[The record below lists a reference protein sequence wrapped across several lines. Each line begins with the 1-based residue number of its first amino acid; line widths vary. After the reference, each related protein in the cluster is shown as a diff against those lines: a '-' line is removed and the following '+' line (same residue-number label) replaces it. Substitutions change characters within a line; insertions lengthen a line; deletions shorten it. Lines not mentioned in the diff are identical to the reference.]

1 MRRFIINSLLVVALL
16 SATSLEV
23 LAQHNTSPSLRTLK
37 VPAAQARGIATTL
50 SLQYRDVPGV
60 QIAPDVPNE
69 QLVVMAPQATQ
80 AAIATQ
86 VQNLLTSQIRMAS
99 AKSTGPMRVALS
111 NITWREFEDS
121 LQAIAGD
128 STPVTTTHNGE
139 RAAFQL
145 TAAPLQGTTV
155 EVDRR
160 SNSVTVVAP
169 EPTIPGWQQMISSL
183 DRKART
189 QGEVMEV
196 LRVEN
201 AEPEPIQRALNL
213 LRRLEGGEKEFNG
226 VQQLPANSPFR
237 NAVFQQDAAGQ
248 APQPAAPQPAA
259 PQQGDNVGED
269 GGAGVIGDTQ
279 IQFVPEL
286 GTIIIR
292 GAKRDVERV
301 MDVIKQIEEQS
312 KVTKPDIDVVDL
324 KHADANAVAEL
335 LQQLYED
342 VLSARQGEVSITSL
356 DSPNALLLIGRT
368 EAINGLK
375 ELIDKIDQPV
385 AASSRLRVFRLQ
397 NASAV
402 DAETTIRD
410 FFTDRPGSGDDLRPA
425 IGTRVRVLADY
436 RTNSLIISAS
446 PRDMTEVTRLIN
458 DLDAEQITAQS
469 QIKIFPLSNAVA
481 EDLAPVLQEAINGE
495 GEGGNDNITPPST
508 ALSIV
513 AIDADK
519 KEVIDSG
526 ILAGAVVTADT
537 NSNSVVVRAPASS
550 MALIAELVRQ
560 LDKAPGI
567 DSLVKV
573 FTIQNGDAAQLV
585 TELQNLFG
593 DDAGTNGTSIGAGN
607 LPASTAGESSLVPL
621 RFSADLRTNSIIAS
635 GGAEDLDVV
644 ESILLR
650 LDSEGFAE
658 RITEV
663 IWLRHQAAVDVATAI
678 QSYVQ
683 QRTQGVN
690 SIQQFQQGLG
700 PFDLP
705 DRDLIVVAEPVSNS
719 VLLSVSPRLYPDV
732 RRMIDKLDRRPPMVL
747 IKVMLAEVK
756 LGDAFEIGGEVGLQ
770 DSLLFDRGIA
780 ADPLD
785 NSVPG
790 FDFNN
795 AGLPNNNLTSPG
807 ALAAQGITSFGVG
820 SSSSTLGYGGF
831 VLSAASDSISLLLRT
846 LQDAE
851 RLQILS
857 RPMIMTMD
865 NTEGIVEVGETVAR
879 VTGLVF
885 NQTGSQTE
893 TQDVDVGLIMR
904 VRPRVGSDGLI
915 VMDIDATRS
924 KVDTNSAGTP
934 IGTDQNGDPIEVQNI
949 LKTTAQ
955 SVVAA
960 YSGQTVIFGGLIQKS
975 RQQRSKRVPFLADI
989 PLLGHFFKYDLE
1001 VEERSELLV
1010 IITPMLVT
1018 GEEDL
1023 DYVKATESGRMSW
1036 CLADVVEAHGDVGL
1050 SGGYGLWGPAV
1061 GQTIYPDL
1069 QPTVEGPM
1077 PIAPIL
1083 ERSSLPEELPAQI
1096 PQASNPGMI
1105 DGSYFAPSVATPP
1118 NRTLPAGTR
1127 ANGSGPVMQS
1137 PTGQIN
1143 LSQRGGSAPLASVQP
1158 AAARAQQGSYLPRAR
1173 VANYPQRGISSLQN
1187 SRINTIPGYNTV
1199 SEQRATTAY
1208 GNRAGHSSVDG
1219 TTNLDES
1226 AKCFVVGCTG
1236 SGSTKN
1242 FAWSS
1247 ESGCS
1252 TNWLRYPTGFPSHL
1266 GGSGNRWITC
1276 TTDRLHTRCDTI
1288 NGAANTPWAIASSL
1302 SIAKGCDFGSS
1313 EQSRARV
1320 RIAKQHRM
1328 SVPST
1333 ACDLQ
1338 NHLPAQFSFW
1348 IDQDMRVSRRL
1359 FTAVTASV
1367 IASAGVGCV
1376 SGPSNNLFS
1385 KKPTTG
1391 ESSFLDSIP
1400 FVGKKDKMPEPYPNP
1415 VKLAVHMDTRHDHSN
1430 GPNTDTRLW
1439 RPSIFLR

>member
-1 MRRFIINSLLVVALL
+1 MRHLIVNSLLVAAFVCATPIDA
-16 SATSLEV
+16 SAQDSIT
-23 LAQHNTSPSLRTLK
+23 PSLQTLK

-80 AAIATQ
+80 AAIATS
-86 VQNLLTSQIRMAS
+86 VKNLLTSQIRMAS
-99 AKSTGPMRVALS
+99 AKTTGPVRVALS

-121 LQAIAGD
+121 LQAMTGG
-128 STPVTTTHNGE
+128 STPVTTTRNGE

-145 TAAPLQGTTV
+145 TATPLQGTTV

-169 EPTIPGWQQMISSL
+169 EPSIAGWQQMISSL
-183 DRKART
+183 DRKARS
-189 QGEVMEV
+189 QGEVMEL
-196 LRVEN
+196 LRIEN
-201 AEPEPIQRALNL
+201 AEPEPIQRALRL
-213 LRRLEGGEKEFNG
+213 LRRLEGGEKGFNG
-226 VQQLPANSPFR
+226 VQNLPADSPFR

-248 APQPAAPQPAA
+248 AAQPAA
-259 PQQGDNVGED
+259 PQQGDAPDED

-385 AASSRLRVFRLQ
+385 AETSRLRVFRLQ

-425 IGTRVRVLADY
+425 IGPRVRVLADY

-446 PRDMTEVTRLIN
+446 PRDMVEVTRLIN

-469 QIKIFPLSNAVA
+469 QIKIFPLNNAVA

-519 KEVIDSG
+519 KEIIDSG

-537 NSNSVVVRAPASS
+537 NSNSVVVRAPAAS

-567 DSLVKV
+567 ASLVKV

-621 RFSADLRTNSIIAS
+621 RFSADLRTNSIVAS

-663 IWLRHQAAVDVATAI
+663 IWLRHQLAQQVADAI
-678 QSYVQ
+678 QNFVQ

-705 DRDLIVVAEPVSNS
+705 DRDLIVVPEVDSNS
-719 VLLSVSPRLYPDV
+719 LLLSVSPRLYPDI
-732 RRMIDKLDRRPPMVL
+732 RRIIDKLDRRRPMIL

-756 LGDAFEIGGEVGLQ
+756 LGDAFEVGGEVGLQ
-770 DSLLFDRGIA
+770 DSLLFDRGVA
-780 ADPLD
+780 ATPLN
-785 NSVPG
+785 NSNPG
-790 FDFNN
+790 FNFNN
-795 AGLPNNNLTSPG
+795 AGLPNNNLNSAG

-820 SSSSTLGYGGF
+820 SSSSSLGYGGF
-831 VLSAASDSISLLLRT
+831 VLSAASDSISILLRT

-857 RPMIMTMD
+857 RPQIMTMD
-865 NTEGIVEVGETVAR
+865 NTEGRVEVGELVAR

-885 NQTGSQTE
+885 NQNTSQTE
-893 TQDVDVGLIMR
+893 TEDVNVGLIMR
-904 VRPRVGSDGLI
+904 VVPRIGSDGLI
-915 VMDIDATRS
+915 TMTIDATRS
-924 KVDTNSAGTP
+924 KVDENSPGTP
-934 IGTDQNGDPIEVQNI
+934 IGTDDNDNVISVQNI
-949 LKTTAQ
+949 LTTTAQ
-955 SVVAA
+955 STVAA
-960 YSGQTVIFGGLIQKS
+960 YSGQTVIFGGLIQKI
-975 RQQRSKRVPFLADI
+975 RQQRSKRVPFIADI
-989 PLLGHFFKYDLE
+989 PLIGNFFKYDAE

-1010 IITPMLVT
+1010 IMTPMLVT

-1023 DYVKATESGRMSW
+1023 DYVKATESSRMSW

-1083 ERSSLPEELPAQI
+1083 ERASATEELPAQN
-1096 PQASNPGMI
+1096 PQAVNPEMI
-1105 DGSYFAPSVATPP
+1105 DGTHLAPSVVIPP
-1118 NRTLPAGTR
+1118 NGMIP
-1127 ANGSGPVMQS
+1127 SGKRVNRNAPVMQS
-1137 PTGQIN
+1137 PTDDIN
-1143 LSQRGGSAPLASVQP
+1143 FSQRNGFAPAASFQH
-1158 AAARAQQGSYLPRAR
+1158 AAARSQQGSFLPQSR
-1173 VANYPQRGISSLQN
+1173 VANYPSQSTNLQQNPGSGRGPATRPALGSGGGQQAYTGNAARIPQSMSPQIWANQQSTSSPASQQTASQQTASQATVPGAVNTKAQQRGFAIPPSSQ
-1187 SRINTIPGYNTV
+1187 
-1199 SEQRATTAY
+1199 ATW
-1208 GNRAGHSSVDG
+1208 VDQQ
-1219 TTNLDES
+1219 
-1226 AKCFVVGCTG
+1226 TG
-1236 SGSTKN
+1236 GST
-1242 FAWSS
+1242 A
-1247 ESGCS
+1247 
-1252 TNWLRYPTGFPSHL
+1252 RQTGFSP
-1266 GGSGNRWITC
+1266 
-1276 TTDRLHTRCDTI
+1276 
-1288 NGAANTPWAIASSL
+1288 AATKP
-1302 SIAKGCDFGSS
+1302 
-1313 EQSRARV
+1313 RA
-1320 RIAKQHRM
+1320 Q
-1328 SVPST
+1328 P
-1333 ACDLQ
+1333 
-1338 NHLPAQFSFW
+1338 
-1348 IDQDMRVSRRL
+1348 
-1359 FTAVTASV
+1359 
-1367 IASAGVGCV
+1367 
-1376 SGPSNNLFS
+1376 
-1385 KKPTTG
+1385 
-1391 ESSFLDSIP
+1391 
-1400 FVGKKDKMPEPYPNP
+1400 
-1415 VKLAVHMDTRHDHSN
+1415 
-1430 GPNTDTRLW
+1430 TRLG
-1439 RPSIFLR
+1439 RQ

>member
-1 MRRFIINSLLVVALL
+1 MRHLIFNSLLVAAIVCVTTIDV
-16 SATSLEV
+16 SAQDGV
-23 LAQHNTSPSLRTLK
+23 SPSLRTLK

-80 AAIATQ
+80 AAIATK
-86 VQNLLTSQIRMAS
+86 VKNLLTSQIRMAS
-99 AKSTGPMRVALS
+99 AKTTGPMRVALA

-121 LQAIAGD
+121 LQAIAGG
-128 STPVTTTHNGE
+128 STPVTTTRNGE

-169 EPTIPGWQQMISSL
+169 EPSIEGWQRMISSL

-189 QGEVMEV
+189 QGEVMEL
-196 LRVEN
+196 LRIEN
-201 AEPEPIQRALNL
+201 AEPEPIQRALKL
-213 LRRLEGGEKEFNG
+213 LRRLEGGEKDFNG
-226 VQQLPANSPFR
+226 VQQLPADSPFR

-259 PQQGDNVGED
+259 PQQGDATGED

-312 KVTKPDIDVVDL
+312 KITKPDIDVVDL

-385 AASSRLRVFRLQ
+385 AATSRLRVFRLQ

-425 IGTRVRVLADY
+425 IGPRVRVLADY

-469 QIKIFPLSNAVA
+469 QIKIFPLNNAVA

-537 NSNSVVVRAPASS
+537 NSNAVVVRAPAAS

-567 DSLVKV
+567 ASLVKV
-573 FTIQNGDAAQLV
+573 FTIQNGDAGQLV

-621 RFSADLRTNSIIAS
+621 RFSADLRTNSIVAS

-663 IWLRHQAAVDVATAI
+663 IWLRHTVAQNVADAI
-678 QSYVQ
+678 QNFVQ

-705 DRDLIVVAEPVSNS
+705 DRDLIVVPEVDTNS
-719 VLLSVSPRLYPDV
+719 VLLSVSPRLYPDI
-732 RRMIDKLDRRPPMVL
+732 RRIIDKLDRRRPMIL
-747 IKVMLAEVK
+747 IKVLLAEVK
-756 LGDAFEIGGEVGLQ
+756 LGDAFEVGGEVGLQ
-770 DSLLFDRGIA
+770 DSLLFDRGVA
-780 ADPLD
+780 ANPLN
-785 NSVPG
+785 NSDPG
-790 FDFNN
+790 FNFNN
-795 AGLPNNNLTSPG
+795 NDLPNNNLVSKG

-820 SSSSTLGYGGF
+820 SSNPTLGYGGF
-831 VLSAASDSISLLLRT
+831 VLSAASDSISILLRT
-846 LQDAE
+846 LQDAD

-857 RPMIMTMD
+857 RPQIMTMD
-865 NTEGIVEVGETVAR
+865 NTTGRVEVGEVVAR

-885 NQTGSQTE
+885 NNNTSQTE
-893 TQDVDVGLIMR
+893 TQDVNVGLIMQ
-904 VRPRVGSDGLI
+904 VTPRIGSDGLI
-915 VMDIDATRS
+915 TMEIDATRS
-924 KVDTNSAGTP
+924 EIDENDGTP
-934 IGTDQNGDPIEVQNI
+934 IGTDENQVPIIVQNI
-949 LKTTAQ
+949 LTTTAN
-955 SVVAA
+955 STVAA
-960 YSGQTVIFGGLIQKS
+960 YSGQTVIFGGLIQKI
-975 RQQRSKRVPFLADI
+975 RGQRSRRVPFLADI
-989 PLLGHFFKYDLE
+989 PLIGNFFKYDFE
-1001 VEERSELLV
+1001 AEERSELLV
-1010 IITPMLVT
+1010 IMTPMLVT

-1023 DYVKATESGRMSW
+1023 DYVKSTESSRMSW

-1069 QPTVEGPM
+1069 QPTVEGRM
-1077 PIAPIL
+1077 PIEPFL
-1083 ERSSLPEELPAQI
+1083 ERASATEQLPAQN
-1096 PQASNPGMI
+1096 PQAVNPGMI
-1105 DGSYFAPSVATPP
+1105 DSSYIAPSVVTPP
-1118 NRTLPAGTR
+1118 NGTIPSGTR
-1127 ANGSGPVMQS
+1127 VNGNAPVMQS
-1137 PTGQIN
+1137 PTDELN
-1143 LSQRGGSAPLASVQP
+1143 LSQRGAFAPTASFQP
-1158 AAARAQQGSYLPRAR
+1158 AAARAQQGSFLPRSR
-1173 VANYPQRGISSLQN
+1173 VANYPYQSTANPQYQGQMQGQGQIQGPATRPAFGPGGMQQPYTENAARIPQSMSPQIWANQPNTSSMVPQATVPQATVPQGTVPQGTVPQPVVPN
-1187 SRINTIPGYNTV
+1187 AGNANGQQTGFAIPPASQATWLDQATGSSTAR
-1199 SEQRATTAY
+1199 QTGFTPATT
-1208 GNRAGHSSVDG
+1208 
-1219 TTNLDES
+1219 
-1226 AKCFVVGCTG
+1226 K
-1236 SGSTKN
+1236 
-1242 FAWSS
+1242 
-1247 ESGCS
+1247 
-1252 TNWLRYPTGFPSHL
+1252 
-1266 GGSGNRWITC
+1266 
-1276 TTDRLHTRCDTI
+1276 
-1288 NGAANTPWAIASSL
+1288 
-1302 SIAKGCDFGSS
+1302 
-1313 EQSRARV
+1313 SRV
-1320 RIAKQHRM
+1320 Q
-1328 SVPST
+1328 P
-1333 ACDLQ
+1333 
-1338 NHLPAQFSFW
+1338 
-1348 IDQDMRVSRRL
+1348 
-1359 FTAVTASV
+1359 
-1367 IASAGVGCV
+1367 
-1376 SGPSNNLFS
+1376 
-1385 KKPTTG
+1385 
-1391 ESSFLDSIP
+1391 
-1400 FVGKKDKMPEPYPNP
+1400 
-1415 VKLAVHMDTRHDHSN
+1415 
-1430 GPNTDTRLW
+1430 TRLGQQ
-1439 RPSIFLR
+1439 

>member
-16 SATSLEV
+16 SATTLEV

-99 AKSTGPMRVALS
+99 AKSTGPIRVALA

-259 PQQGDNVGED
+259 PEQGDNAGED

-312 KVTKPDIDVVDL
+312 KITKPDIDVVDL

-446 PRDMTEVTRLIN
+446 PRDMIEVTRLIN

-526 ILAGAVVTADT
+526 ILSGAVVTADT
-537 NSNSVVVRAPASS
+537 NSNAVVVRAPAAS

-573 FTIQNGDAAQLV
+573 FTILNGDAVQLV

-621 RFSADLRTNSIIAS
+621 RFSADPRTNSIIAS

-683 QRTQGVN
+683 QRTQGVS

-747 IKVMLAEVK
+747 IKVMLAEIK

-770 DSLLFDRGIA
+770 DSLLFDRGVA
-780 ADPLD
+780 VAPTSD
-785 NSVPG
+785 PG
-790 FDFNN
+790 FNFNN
-795 AGLPNNNLTSPG
+795 VGLPNENLGSAG
-807 ALAAQGITSFGVG
+807 KLAAQGITTFGVG
-820 SSSSTLGYGGF
+820 TSSSTLGYGGF
-831 VLSAASDSISLLLRT
+831 VLSAASDSINLLLRT

-857 RPMIMTMD
+857 RPQIMTMD
-865 NTEGIVEVGETVAR
+865 NTEGRVDVGETVAR

-893 TQDVDVGLIMR
+893 TEDVDVGLIMQ

-924 KVDTNSAGTP
+924 KVDENTLGTP
-934 IGTDQNGDPIEVQNI
+934 IGTDGEGDTIRVQNI

-955 SVVAA
+955 STVAA
-960 YSGQTVIFGGLIQKS
+960 YSGQTVIFGGLIQKI
-975 RQQRSKRVPFLADI
+975 REQRSQRVPFIADI
-989 PLLGHFFKYDLE
+989 PLIGNFFKYDLE
-1001 VEERSELLV
+1001 VEQRSELLV
-1010 IITPMLVT
+1010 IMTPMLVT

-1023 DYVKATESGRMSW
+1023 DYVKATESSRMSW
-1036 CLADVVEAHGDVGL
+1036 CLSDVVEAHGDVGL

-1118 NRTLPAGTR
+1118 NRTLPPGTR

-1143 LSQRGGSAPLASVQP
+1143 LSHRGGSAPGASVQP

-1187 SRINTIPGYNTV
+1187 SGSTLAPG
-1199 SEQRATTAY
+1199 TTQS
-1208 GNRAGHSSVDG
+1208 RSSVQQPHTEIASG
-1219 TTNLDES
+1219 IPRSMAPQIWTNQPNASSSVAPAVVPPKTLPGP
-1226 AKCFVVGCTG
+1226 AK
-1236 SGSTKN
+1236 
-1242 FAWSS
+1242 AAI
-1247 ESGCS
+1247 
-1252 TNWLRYPTGFPSHL
+1252 PQTGFAIPPASQATWVAQAP
-1266 GGSGNRWITC
+1266 GGSPARQTGYTP
-1276 TTDRLHTRCDTI
+1276 
-1288 NGAANTPWAIASSL
+1288 AA
-1302 SIAKGCDFGSS
+1302 
-1313 EQSRARV
+1313 EQ
-1320 RIAKQHRM
+1320 
-1328 SVPST
+1328 
-1333 ACDLQ
+1333 
-1338 NHLPAQFSFW
+1338 
-1348 IDQDMRVSRRL
+1348 
-1359 FTAVTASV
+1359 
-1367 IASAGVGCV
+1367 
-1376 SGPSNNLFS
+1376 
-1385 KKPTTG
+1385 
-1391 ESSFLDSIP
+1391 
-1400 FVGKKDKMPEPYPNP
+1400 
-1415 VKLAVHMDTRHDHSN
+1415 
-1430 GPNTDTRLW
+1430 TRLQPT
-1439 RPSIFLR
+1439 RLGPQQRLGRQ

>member
-1 MRRFIINSLLVVALL
+1 MRHFILSSFAVIAIASVATQ
-16 SATSLEV
+16 SSF
-23 LAQHNTSPSLRTLK
+23 AQDGIAPSLKTLK

-50 SLQYRDVPGV
+50 SIQYRDVPGV
-60 QIAPDVPNE
+60 QIAPDVPNA

-80 AAIATQ
+80 AAIATK
-86 VQNLLTSQIRMAS
+86 VKNLLTSQIRMAS
-99 AKSTGPMRVALS
+99 SRTTGPMRVALA

-121 LQAIAGD
+121 LQAITGG
-128 STPVTTTHNGE
+128 STPVTTTRNGE

-169 EPTIPGWQQMISSL
+169 EPSIAGWQQMISSL
-183 DRKART
+183 DRKARS
-189 QGEVMEV
+189 QDEVMEL
-196 LRVEN
+196 LRLEN
-201 AEPEPIQRALNL
+201 AEPEPIQRALKL
-213 LRRLEGGEKEFNG
+213 LRRLEGGEKGFDG
-226 VQQLPANSPFR
+226 VQQLPADSPFR
-237 NAVFQQDAAGQ
+237 NAVFQQEAAAQ
-248 APQPAAPQPAA
+248 APQPAAGQP
-259 PQQGDNVGED
+259 GDAVGED

-301 MDVIKQIEEQS
+301 MDVIKQIEDQS
-312 KVTKPDIDVVDL
+312 KITKPDIDVVDL

-375 ELIDKIDQPV
+375 ELIEKIDQPV
-385 AASSRLRVFRLQ
+385 AATSRLRVFRLQ
-397 NASAV
+397 HASAV

-425 IGTRVRVLADY
+425 IGPRVRVLADY

-458 DLDAEQITAQS
+458 DLDAEKITAQS
-469 QIKIFPLSNAVA
+469 QIKIFPLNNAVA

-495 GEGGNDNITPPST
+495 GEGGNDNITAPST

-537 NSNSVVVRAPASS
+537 NSNAVVVRAPAAS
-550 MALIAELVRQ
+550 MPLIAELVRQ

-573 FTIQNGDAAQLV
+573 FTIQNGDASQLV

-593 DDAGTNGTSIGAGN
+593 ENAGTNGTSIGAGN
-607 LPASTAGESSLVPL
+607 LPASTAGESSLIPL

-678 QSYVQ
+678 QTYVQ

-690 SIQQFQQGLG
+690 TIQQFQQGLG

-732 RRMIDKLDRRPPMVL
+732 RRIIDKLDRRPPMVL
-747 IKVMLAEVK
+747 IKVMIAEVK

-770 DSLLFDRGIA
+770 DSLLFDRGVA
-780 ADPLD
+780 APASSD
-785 NSVPG
+785 PG
-790 FDFNN
+790 FNFNQV
-795 AGLPNNNLTSPG
+795 GLPNENLVG
-807 ALAAQGITSFGVG
+807 AGTLAAQGISTFGVG
-820 SSSSTLGYGGF
+820 TSNSTLGYGGF
-831 VLSAASDSISLLLRT
+831 VLSAASDSINLLLRT

-857 RPMIMTMD
+857 RPQIMTMD
-865 NTEGIVEVGETVAR
+865 NTEGRVEVGETVAR

-885 NQTGSQTE
+885 NQNGSQTE
-893 TQDVDVGLIMR
+893 TADIDVGLIMQ

-924 KVDTNSAGTP
+924 KVDDNSPGTP
-934 IGTDQNGDPIEVQNI
+934 IGTGNGGTVISVQNI

-955 SVVAA
+955 STVAA
-960 YSGQTVIFGGLIQKS
+960 YSGQTVIFGGLIQKI
-975 RQQRSKRVPFLADI
+975 RQQRSQRVPFLADI
-989 PLLGHFFKYDLE
+989 PLLGNFFKYDSE

-1010 IITPMLVT
+1010 IMTPMLVT

-1023 DYVKATESGRMSW
+1023 DYVKATESSRMSW

-1083 ERSSLPEELPAQI
+1083 ERASVTEELPVQE
-1096 PQASNPGMI
+1096 PQAVSPGMI
-1105 DGSYFAPSVATPP
+1105 DSSRLTPSVVTPP
-1118 NRTLPAGTR
+1118 NGMIPSGNR
-1127 ANGSGPVMQS
+1127 ATGNAPVMQS
-1137 PTGQIN
+1137 PTDQIN
-1143 LSQRGGSAPLASVQP
+1143 LSQRGGFPPAASFQP
-1158 AAARAQQGSYLPRAR
+1158 AATRSRQGSYLPQSR
-1173 VANYPQRGISSLQN
+1173 VATYPYQS
-1187 SRINTIPGYNTV
+1187 NTKTQSFG
-1199 SEQRATTAY
+1199 
-1208 GNRAGHSSVDG
+1208 
-1219 TTNLDES
+1219 
-1226 AKCFVVGCTG
+1226 
-1236 SGSTKN
+1236 
-1242 FAWSS
+1242 
-1247 ESGCS
+1247 
-1252 TNWLRYPTGFPSHL
+1252 
-1266 GGSGNRWITC
+1266 
-1276 TTDRLHTRCDTI
+1276 
-1288 NGAANTPWAIASSL
+1288 NGAAQVTGQMHAPGGMNQPYSGNAARIPQAMPPQNWTNQPNTPSPAPQSALPQSALPQSTLPQSGLPNATSTDAQQTGFAIPPASQATWL
-1302 SIAKGCDFGSS
+1302 DQTNGT
-1313 EQSRARV
+1313 
-1320 RIAKQHRM
+1320 
-1328 SVPST
+1328 ST
-1333 ACDLQ
+1333 ARQTGFTPAASRSRLQ
-1338 NHLPAQFSFW
+1338 P
-1348 IDQDMRVSRRL
+1348 
-1359 FTAVTASV
+1359 
-1367 IASAGVGCV
+1367 
-1376 SGPSNNLFS
+1376 
-1385 KKPTTG
+1385 
-1391 ESSFLDSIP
+1391 
-1400 FVGKKDKMPEPYPNP
+1400 
-1415 VKLAVHMDTRHDHSN
+1415 
-1430 GPNTDTRLW
+1430 TRLGQQ
-1439 RPSIFLR
+1439 

>member
-1 MRRFIINSLLVVALL
+1 MRHLIINSLLVAAISCATTVNV
-16 SATSLEV
+16 SAQDSM
-23 LAQHNTSPSLRTLK
+23 SPSLQTLK

-80 AAIATQ
+80 AAIATK
-86 VQNLLTSQIRMAS
+86 VKDLLTSQIRMAS
-99 AKSTGPMRVALS
+99 ARTTGPMRVALA

-121 LQAIAGD
+121 LQAITGGN
-128 STPVTTTHNGE
+128 TPITTTRNGE

-145 TAAPLQGTTV
+145 TASPLQGTTV

-169 EPTIPGWQQMISSL
+169 EPSIAGWQRMISSL

-189 QGEVMEV
+189 QGEVMEL
-196 LRVEN
+196 LRLEN
-201 AEPEPIQRALNL
+201 AEPEPIQRALKL
-213 LRRLEGGEKEFNG
+213 LRRLEGSGQNFEG
-226 VQQLPANSPFR
+226 VQQLPEDSPFR

-248 APQPAAPQPAA
+248 AQAQQPAAPQAGENA
-259 PQQGDNVGED
+259 GED

-312 KVTKPDIDVVDL
+312 KVTKPDIDVVEL

-410 FFTDRPGSGDDLRPA
+410 FFTDRPGGGDDLRPA
-425 IGTRVRVLADY
+425 IGPRVRVLADY

-469 QIKIFPLSNAVA
+469 QIKIFPLNNAVA

-519 KEVIDSG
+519 KEIIDSG

-537 NSNSVVVRAPASS
+537 NSNSVVVRAPAAS

-573 FTIQNGDAAQLV
+573 FTIQNGDANQLV
-585 TELQNLFG
+585 TGLQNLFG

-621 RFSADLRTNSIIAS
+621 RFSADLRTNSIVAS
-635 GGAEDLDVV
+635 GSAEDLDVV

-663 IWLRHQAAVDVATAI
+663 IWLRHERADFIATAI
-678 QSYVQ
+678 STYVQ
-683 QRTQGVN
+683 QRTQSVN
-690 SIQQFQQGLG
+690 NIQQFQQGLG

-705 DRDLIVVAEPVSNS
+705 DRDLIVVPETASNS
-719 VLLSVSPRLYPDV
+719 LLLSVSPRLYPDI
-732 RRMIDKLDRRPPMVL
+732 RRIIDKLDRRRPMVL
-747 IKVMLAEVK
+747 IKVLLAEVK
-756 LGDAFEIGGEVGLQ
+756 LGDAFEVGGEFGLQ

-780 ADPLD
+780 GTTLN

-795 AGLPNNNLTSPG
+795 VGLPNNNLTSAG
-807 ALAAQGITSFGVG
+807 SLAAQGVTSFGVG
-820 SSSSTLGYGGF
+820 SSSSALGYGGF
-831 VLSAASDSISLLLRT
+831 VLSAASDSMNILLRT

-857 RPMIMTMD
+857 RPQIMTLD
-865 NTEGIVEVGETVAR
+865 NEAGSIEVGENVAR
-879 VTGLVF
+879 VTGLTF
-885 NQTGSQTE
+885 NQNTSQVVTE
-893 TQDVDVGLIMR
+893 NLDVGLLM
-904 VRPRVGSDGLI
+904 VVTPRVGADGLI
-915 VMDIDATRS
+915 TMTIDATRS
-924 KVDTNSAGTP
+924 KIDTNTPGTP
-934 IGTDQNGDPIEVQNI
+934 IGTDDNGNVISVQNI
-949 LKTTAQ
+949 LETTAQ
-955 SVVAA
+955 STIAA
-960 YSGQTVIFGGLIQKS
+960 YSGQTVIFGGLIQKV
-975 RQQRSKRVPFLADI
+975 REQRSRRVPFIADI
-989 PLLGHFFKYDLE
+989 PLIGNFFKYE
-1001 VEERSELLV
+1001 VETEERNELLV
-1010 IITPMLVT
+1010 IMTPMLVT

-1023 DYVKATESGRMSW
+1023 DYVKATESSRMSW
-1036 CLADVVEAHGDVGL
+1036 CLADVVEAQGDVGL

-1069 QPTVEGPM
+1069 QPTVEGQTPL
-1077 PIAPIL
+1077 APIL
-1083 ERSSLPEELPAQI
+1083 QSGSKTEALPAQDT
-1096 PQASNPGMI
+1096 QTVNPGMI
-1105 DGSYFAPSVATPP
+1105 DSHLAPSSVVPP
-1118 NRTLPAGTR
+1118 KPAVPSRTR
-1127 ANGSGPVMQS
+1127 ANANAPVIGSPS
-1137 PTGQIN
+1137 DQIT
-1143 LSQRGGSAPLASVQP
+1143 LSQRGNFPPKASFQT
-1158 AAARAQQGSYLPRAR
+1158 AAARSQHGNYLPNSPVASYPSQRPTNPASTAGPTWLTGSMQQTQTKNAGRTPQSMSPQIWSNHTGTSAPATQATVPQSKLPTAASTNAQQSGFS
-1173 VANYPQRGISSLQN
+1173 
-1187 SRINTIPGYNTV
+1187 IPPA
-1199 SEQRATTAY
+1199 SQATW
-1208 GNRAGHSSVDG
+1208 
-1219 TTNLDES
+1219 LDQATS
-1226 AKCFVVGCTG
+1226 
-1236 SGSTKN
+1236 
-1242 FAWSS
+1242 
-1247 ESGCS
+1247 
-1252 TNWLRYPTGFPSHL
+1252 
-1266 GGSGNRWITC
+1266 
-1276 TTDRLHTRCDTI
+1276 D
-1288 NGAANTPWAIASSL
+1288 
-1302 SIAKGCDFGSS
+1302 
-1313 EQSRARV
+1313 
-1320 RIAKQHRM
+1320 
-1328 SVPST
+1328 ST
-1333 ACDLQ
+1333 ARPAGFVPARTKPRLQ
-1338 NHLPAQFSFW
+1338 P
-1348 IDQDMRVSRRL
+1348 
-1359 FTAVTASV
+1359 
-1367 IASAGVGCV
+1367 
-1376 SGPSNNLFS
+1376 
-1385 KKPTTG
+1385 
-1391 ESSFLDSIP
+1391 
-1400 FVGKKDKMPEPYPNP
+1400 
-1415 VKLAVHMDTRHDHSN
+1415 
-1430 GPNTDTRLW
+1430 TRLG
-1439 RPSIFLR
+1439 RQ

>member
-1 MRRFIINSLLVVALL
+1 MRRFTTNYMLVVALL
-16 SATSLEV
+16 SATTIQA
-23 LAQHNTSPSLRTLK
+23 LAQDSISPSLQTLK

-60 QIAPDVPNE
+60 RIAPDVPNE
-69 QLVVMAPQATQ
+69 QLVVMAPKATQ
-80 AAIATQ
+80 AAIATK
-86 VQNLLTSQIRMAS
+86 VKNLLTSQIRMAS
-99 AKSTGPMRVALS
+99 AKSTGPMRIALA

-121 LQAIAGD
+121 LQSLAGG
-128 STPVTTTHNGE
+128 STPVTTTRNGE

-160 SNSVTVVAP
+160 SNSVTIVAP
-169 EPTIPGWQQMISSL
+169 EPSMPGWQQMISSL
-183 DRKART
+183 DRKAGKP
-189 QGEVMEV
+189 GEVMEV

-201 AEPEPIQRALNL
+201 AEPEPIQRALKL
-213 LRRLEGGEKEFNG
+213 LRHLEGGQKGFEG
-226 VQQLPANSPFR
+226 VQQLPAGSPFR
-237 NAVFQQDAAGQ
+237 NAVFQQEGTGQ
-248 APQPAAPQPAA
+248 ATQPAA
-259 PQQGDNVGED
+259 PQQGNNDNTDED

-312 KVTKPDIDVVDL
+312 KITKPDIDVVEL

-385 AASSRLRVFRLQ
+385 AATSRLRVFRLQ

-410 FFTDRPGSGDDLRPA
+410 FFTDRPGGGDDLRPA
-425 IGTRVRVLADY
+425 IGPRVRVLADY

-469 QIKIFPLSNAVA
+469 QIKIFPLNNAVA

-513 AIDADK
+513 AVDADK

-621 RFSADLRTNSIIAS
+621 RFSADLRTNSIVAS

-663 IWLRHQAAVDVATAI
+663 IWLRHQLAENVAVAI
-678 QSYVQ
+678 QNFVQ

-690 SIQQFQQGLG
+690 QIQQFQQGLG

-705 DRDLIVVAEPVSNS
+705 DRDLIVVPEIDTNS
-719 VLLSVSPRLYPDV
+719 VLLSVSPRLYPDI
-732 RRMIDKLDRRPPMVL
+732 RRIIDKLDRRRPMIL

-756 LGDAFEIGGEVGLQ
+756 LADAFEVGGEVGLQ
-770 DSLLFDRGIA
+770 DSLLFDRGVA
-780 ADPLD
+780 SPPVSD
-785 NSVPG
+785 PG
-790 FDFNN
+790 FNFNN
-795 AGLPNNNLTSPG
+795 AGLPNNNLDSAG
-807 ALAAQGITSFGVG
+807 ALAAQGITSFGLG
-820 SSSSTLGYGGF
+820 SSSSSLGYGGF
-831 VLSAASDSISLLLRT
+831 VLSAASDSISILLRT

-857 RPMIMTMD
+857 RPQIMTMD
-865 NTEGIVEVGETVAR
+865 NTEGFVEVGEIVAR
-879 VTGLVF
+879 VTGLAF
-885 NQTGSQTE
+885 NNNTSQTE
-893 TQDVDVGLIMR
+893 TEDIRVGLIMR
-904 VRPRVGSDGLI
+904 VTPRIGADGLI
-915 VMDIDATRS
+915 TMRIEATRS
-924 KVDTNSAGTP
+924 KVDENSPGTP
-934 IGTDQNGDPIEVQNI
+934 IGTDDNDNVISVQNI
-949 LKTTAQ
+949 LSTTAV
-955 SVVAA
+955 STIAA
-960 YSGQTVIFGGLIQKS
+960 YSGQTVIFGGLIQKI
-975 RQQRSKRVPFLADI
+975 REQRSRRVPFIADI
-989 PLLGHFFKYDLE
+989 PLIGNFFKYDSE
-1001 VEERSELLV
+1001 AEERSELLV
-1010 IITPMLVT
+1010 IMTPMLVT

-1023 DYVKATESGRMSW
+1023 DYVKATESSRMSW

-1077 PIAPIL
+1077 AIAPIL
-1083 ERSSLPEELPAQI
+1083 ERASAEEELPAQA
-1096 PQASNPGMI
+1096 PQAGNTGMI
-1105 DGSYFAPSVATPP
+1105 DGSYPAPTVVTPP
-1118 NRTLPAGTR
+1118 IGSVPSGTR
-1127 ANGSGPVMQS
+1127 FNGNAPVMQS
-1137 PTGQIN
+1137 PTDQLN
-1143 LSQRGGSAPLASVQP
+1143 LSQRSGFPRAASFQP
-1158 AAARAQQGSYLPRAR
+1158 AAARVQQGSFLPQSR
-1173 VANYPQRGISSLQN
+1173 VANYPYQGTANAQNIGPALAPSGIQQPYPEN
-1187 SRINTIPGYNTV
+1187 ASRIPQSMSPQIWTNQPSTSPTVPQATVPQPALPGATNTNAQQTGFAIPPA
-1199 SEQRATTAY
+1199 SQATW
-1208 GNRAGHSSVDG
+1208 VDQ
-1219 TTNLDES
+1219 
-1226 AKCFVVGCTG
+1226 ATG
-1236 SGSTKN
+1236 GST
-1242 FAWSS
+1242 A
-1247 ESGCS
+1247 
-1252 TNWLRYPTGFPSHL
+1252 RQTGFTP
-1266 GGSGNRWITC
+1266 
-1276 TTDRLHTRCDTI
+1276 
-1288 NGAANTPWAIASSL
+1288 AAT
-1302 SIAKGCDFGSS
+1302 K
-1313 EQSRARV
+1313 SRV
-1320 RIAKQHRM
+1320 Q
-1328 SVPST
+1328 P
-1333 ACDLQ
+1333 
-1338 NHLPAQFSFW
+1338 
-1348 IDQDMRVSRRL
+1348 
-1359 FTAVTASV
+1359 
-1367 IASAGVGCV
+1367 
-1376 SGPSNNLFS
+1376 
-1385 KKPTTG
+1385 
-1391 ESSFLDSIP
+1391 
-1400 FVGKKDKMPEPYPNP
+1400 
-1415 VKLAVHMDTRHDHSN
+1415 
-1430 GPNTDTRLW
+1430 TRLG
-1439 RPSIFLR
+1439 RQ

>member
-1 MRRFIINSLLVVALL
+1 MRRFIINCSLFVVLVSFTAVN
-16 SATSLEV
+16 T
-23 LAQHNTSPSLRTLK
+23 LAEDGISPSLQTLK

-69 QLVVMAPQATQ
+69 QLVVMAPEATQ
-80 AAIATQ
+80 AVIATK
-86 VQNLLTSQIRMAS
+86 VKNLLTSQVRMAS
-99 AKSTGPMRVALS
+99 AKSTGPVRITLS

-121 LQAIAGD
+121 LQAIAGG
-128 STPVTTTHNGE
+128 SPPVTTTRNGE

-145 TAAPLQGTTV
+145 TAAPMQGTTV

-160 SNSVTVVAP
+160 SNSITVVAP
-169 EPTIPGWQQMISSL
+169 EPTIAGWQQMISSL

-189 QGEVMEV
+189 KDEVMEL
-196 LRVEN
+196 LRIEN

-213 LRRLEGGEKEFNG
+213 LRRLEGGKNDFQG
-226 VQQLPANSPFR
+226 VQQLPPGSPFR

-248 APQPAAPQPAA
+248 ATQPAA
-259 PQQGDNVGED
+259 PQQEDNAGED

-301 MDVIKQIEEQS
+301 MDVIKQIEDQS
-312 KVTKPDIDVVDL
+312 KITKPDIDVVEL
-324 KHADANAVAEL
+324 VHADANAVAEL

-356 DSPNALLLIGRT
+356 DSPNALLLIGRS

-375 ELIDKIDQPV
+375 ELISKIDQPV
-385 AASSRLRVFRLQ
+385 APTSQLRVFRLQ

-402 DAETTIRD
+402 DAETTIRE
-410 FFTDRPGSGDDLRPA
+410 FFTDLPGGGDDLRPA
-425 IGTRVRVLADY
+425 IGPRVRVLADY

-446 PRDMTEVTRLIN
+446 PRDMSEVTRLIN

-469 QIKIFPLSNAVA
+469 QIKIFPLNNAVA

-495 GEGGNDNITPPST
+495 GDGGNDNITPPST

-513 AIDADK
+513 AVDADK

-526 ILAGAVVTADT
+526 ILSGAVVTADT
-537 NSNSVVVRAPASS
+537 NSNAVVVRAPAAS
-550 MALIAELVRQ
+550 MALIAELIRQ

-678 QSYVQ
+678 QTYVQ

-747 IKVMLAEVK
+747 IKVMLAEVR

-770 DSLLFDRGIA
+770 DSLLFDRGVA
-780 ADPLD
+780 ADPLN

-795 AGLPNNNLTSPG
+795 TGLPNNNLDNAGT
-807 ALAAQGITSFGVG
+807 LAAQGITSFGVG

-831 VLSAASDSISLLLRT
+831 VLSAASDSINLLLRT

-857 RPMIMTMD
+857 RPQIMTMD
-865 NTEGIVEVGETVAR
+865 NTEGRVEVGEIVAR

-885 NQTGSQTE
+885 NNNTSQTE
-893 TQDVDVGLIMR
+893 TEDINVGLIMQ

-924 KVDTNSAGTP
+924 KVDDNSPGTP
-934 IGTDQNGDPIEVQNI
+934 IGTDDNDNVISVQNI
-949 LKTTAQ
+949 LTTTAQ
-955 SVVAA
+955 STVAA
-960 YSGQTVIFGGLIQKS
+960 YSGQTVIFGGLIQKIK
-975 RQQRSKRVPFLADI
+975 QHRSQRVPFIADI
-989 PLLGHFFKYDLE
+989 PLIGHFFKYDSE
-1001 VEERSELLV
+1001 FEERSELLV
-1010 IITPMLVT
+1010 IMTPMLIT

-1023 DYVKATESGRMSW
+1023 DYVKATESSRMSW

-1050 SGGYGLWGPAV
+1050 NGGYGLWGPAV

-1083 ERSSLPEELPAQI
+1083 ERSSATEELPAQG

-1118 NRTLPAGTR
+1118 NRTLPPGAR
-1127 ANGSGPVMQS
+1127 ANGNGPVIQA
-1137 PTGQIN
+1137 PTAQIN
-1143 LSQRGGSAPLASVQP
+1143 LSQRGGFLPGASVQP
-1158 AAARAQQGSYLPRAR
+1158 AAARLRQGSYPPGALVPNYSNVGNASQQYSRPALTPRSSR
-1173 VANYPQRGISSLQN
+1173 VQHPYTENAPAIPQSMAPQIWTNQPNDSSSAQQATIRQTQAEQVRGTVPQASSPSAANANAPQAGFA
-1187 SRINTIPGYNTV
+1187 IPPA
-1199 SEQRATTAY
+1199 SQATW
-1208 GNRAGHSSVDG
+1208 VDQATG
-1219 TTNLDES
+1219 GPS
-1226 AKCFVVGCTG
+1226 A
-1236 SGSTKN
+1236 
-1242 FAWSS
+1242 AQ
-1247 ESGCS
+1247 
-1252 TNWLRYPTGFPSHL
+1252 TGFTP
-1266 GGSGNRWITC
+1266 
-1276 TTDRLHTRCDTI
+1276 
-1288 NGAANTPWAIASSL
+1288 AATKP
-1302 SIAKGCDFGSS
+1302 
-1313 EQSRARV
+1313 RV
-1320 RIAKQHRM
+1320 Q
-1328 SVPST
+1328 P
-1333 ACDLQ
+1333 
-1338 NHLPAQFSFW
+1338 
-1348 IDQDMRVSRRL
+1348 
-1359 FTAVTASV
+1359 
-1367 IASAGVGCV
+1367 
-1376 SGPSNNLFS
+1376 
-1385 KKPTTG
+1385 
-1391 ESSFLDSIP
+1391 
-1400 FVGKKDKMPEPYPNP
+1400 
-1415 VKLAVHMDTRHDHSN
+1415 
-1430 GPNTDTRLW
+1430 TRLG
-1439 RPSIFLR
+1439 R

>member
-1 MRRFIINSLLVVALL
+1 MRHLIFNSLLVAAIVCITTIDV
-16 SATSLEV
+16 SA
-23 LAQHNTSPSLRTLK
+23 QNGISPSLQTLK

-69 QLVVMAPQATQ
+69 QLVIMAPQATQ
-80 AAIATQ
+80 AAIATK
-86 VQNLLTSQIRMAS
+86 VKNLLTSQIRMAS
-99 AKSTGPMRVALS
+99 AKTTGPVRVALA

-121 LQAIAGD
+121 LQAIAGG
-128 STPVTTTHNGE
+128 STPVTTTRNGE

-169 EPTIPGWQQMISSL
+169 EPSIAGWQQMISSL

-189 QGEVMEV
+189 QGEVMEL
-196 LRVEN
+196 LRIEN
-201 AEPEPIQRALNL
+201 AEPEPIQRALRL
-213 LRRLEGGEKEFNG
+213 LRRLESGEKNFDG
-226 VQQLPANSPFR
+226 VQQLPADSPFR
-237 NAVFQQDAAGQ
+237 NAVFQQDTAGQ
-248 APQPAAPQPAA
+248 APQPAAPRQGA
-259 PQQGDNVGED
+259 PQQGAPQQGGED

-312 KVTKPDIDVVDL
+312 KITKPDIDVVDL

-410 FFTDRPGSGDDLRPA
+410 FFTDRPGGGDDLRPA
-425 IGTRVRVLADY
+425 IGPRVRVLADY

-469 QIKIFPLSNAVA
+469 QIKIFPLNNAVA

-519 KEVIDSG
+519 KEIIDSG

-537 NSNSVVVRAPASS
+537 NSNSVVVRAPAAS

-567 DSLVKV
+567 ASLVKV

-621 RFSADLRTNSIIAS
+621 RFSADLRTNSIVAS

-663 IWLRHQAAVDVATAI
+663 IWLRHQTAETVAEAI
-678 QSYVQ
+678 QNYVQ

-690 SIQQFQQGLG
+690 TIQQFQQGLG

-705 DRDLIVVAEPVSNS
+705 DRDLIVVPEIQSNS
-719 VLLSVSPRLYPDV
+719 LLLSVSPRLYPGI
-732 RRMIDKLDRRPPMVL
+732 RRIIDKLDRRRPMIL

-756 LGDAFEIGGEVGLQ
+756 LGDAFEVGGEVGLQ
-770 DSLLFDRGIA
+770 DSLLFDRGVA
-780 ADPLD
+780 ANPLN
-785 NSVPG
+785 NSTPG
-790 FDFNN
+790 FDFNSN
-795 AGLPNNNLTSPG
+795 GLPNNNLTSKG
-807 ALAAQGITSFGVG
+807 SLAAQGITSFGVG
-820 SSSSTLGYGGF
+820 SSSSALGYGGF
-831 VLSAASDSISLLLRT
+831 VLSAASDSISILLRT

-857 RPMIMTMD
+857 RPQIMTMD
-865 NTEGIVEVGETVAR
+865 NTEGRVEVGEIVAR

-885 NQTGSQTE
+885 NNNTSQTE
-893 TQDVDVGLIMR
+893 TEDVNVGLIMR
-904 VRPRVGSDGLI
+904 CTPRIGSDGLI
-915 VMDIDATRS
+915 TMTIDATRS
-924 KVDTNSAGTP
+924 KVDKNGDGTP
-934 IGTDQNGDPIEVQNI
+934 IGTDNNNNVVRVQNI
-949 LKTTAQ
+949 LTTTAN
-955 SVVAA
+955 STVAA
-960 YSGQTVIFGGLIQKS
+960 YSGQTVIFGGLIQKT
-975 RQQRSKRVPFLADI
+975 RDQRSRRVPFLGDI
-989 PLLGHFFKYDLE
+989 PLIGNFFKYDLE
-1001 VEERSELLV
+1001 AEQRSELLV
-1010 IITPMLVT
+1010 IMTPMLVT

-1023 DYVKATESGRMSW
+1023 DYVKSTESSRMSW

-1069 QPTVEGPM
+1069 QPTVEGRM
-1077 PIAPIL
+1077 PIEPFL
-1083 ERSSLPEELPAQI
+1083 ERASATEQLPAQN
-1096 PQASNPGMI
+1096 PQAVNPGMI
-1105 DGSYFAPSVATPP
+1105 DSSYIAPSVVTPP
-1118 NRTLPAGTR
+1118 NGTIPSGTR
-1127 ANGSGPVMQS
+1127 VNGNAPVMQS
-1137 PTGQIN
+1137 PTDELN
-1143 LSQRGGSAPLASVQP
+1143 LSQRGAFAPTASFQP
-1158 AAARAQQGSYLPRAR
+1158 AASRAQQGSFLPRSR
-1173 VANYPQRGISSLQN
+1173 VANYPYQSTANPQYQGQVQGQVQGPATQPALGPGGMQQPYTENAARIPQSMSPQIWANQPNTSS
-1187 SRINTIPGYNTV
+1187 TV
-1199 SEQRATTAY
+1199 PQGTVAQPVVPNA
-1208 GNRAGHSSVDG
+1208 GNANGQQ
-1219 TTNLDES
+1219 
-1226 AKCFVVGCTG
+1226 
-1236 SGSTKN
+1236 
-1242 FAWSS
+1242 
-1247 ESGCS
+1247 
-1252 TNWLRYPTGFPSHL
+1252 TGFAIPPASQATWL
-1266 GGSGNRWITC
+1266 DQA
-1276 TTDRLHTRCDTI
+1276 TD
-1288 NGAANTPWAIASSL
+1288 S
-1302 SIAKGCDFGSS
+1302 
-1313 EQSRARV
+1313 
-1320 RIAKQHRM
+1320 
-1328 SVPST
+1328 ST
-1333 ACDLQ
+1333 ARQ
-1338 NHLPAQFSFW
+1338 TGFTPARTKS
-1348 IDQDMRVSRRL
+1348 RVQ
-1359 FTAVTASV
+1359 
-1367 IASAGVGCV
+1367 
-1376 SGPSNNLFS
+1376 P
-1385 KKPTTG
+1385 
-1391 ESSFLDSIP
+1391 
-1400 FVGKKDKMPEPYPNP
+1400 
-1415 VKLAVHMDTRHDHSN
+1415 
-1430 GPNTDTRLW
+1430 TRLG
-1439 RPSIFLR
+1439 R

>member
-1 MRRFIINSLLVVALL
+1 MRHFKFTSLLFAAMVCVATTEI
-16 SATSLEV
+16 SA
-23 LAQHNTSPSLRTLK
+23 QDGISPSLQTLK

-50 SLQYRDVPGV
+50 SIQYRDVPGV

-80 AAIATQ
+80 AAIATK
-86 VQNLLTSQIRMAS
+86 VRNLLTSQIRMAS
-99 AKSTGPMRVALS
+99 AKATGPMRVALA

-121 LQAIAGD
+121 LQAITGG
-128 STPVTTTHNGE
+128 STPVTTTRNGE

-169 EPTIPGWQQMISSL
+169 EPSIAGWQQMISSL

-189 QGEVMEV
+189 QDEVMEL
-196 LRVEN
+196 LRIEN
-201 AEPEPIQRALNL
+201 AEPEPIQRALQL
-213 LRRLEGGEKEFNG
+213 LRRLEGGNKDFNG
-226 VQQLPANSPFR
+226 VQQLPADSPFR

-248 APQPAAPQPAA
+248 APQPAAPQ
-259 PQQGDNVGED
+259 QGGNAGED

-312 KVTKPDIDVVDL
+312 KITKPDIDVVDL

-385 AASSRLRVFRLQ
+385 AATSRLRVFRLQ
-397 NASAV
+397 HASAV

-425 IGTRVRVLADY
+425 IGPRVRVLADY

-469 QIKIFPLSNAVA
+469 QIKIFPLNNAVA

-495 GEGGNDNITPPST
+495 GEGGNDNITAPST

-513 AIDADK
+513 AVDAEK

-537 NSNSVVVRAPASS
+537 NSNAVVVRAPAAS
-550 MALIAELVRQ
+550 MALIAELIRQ

-593 DDAGTNGTSIGAGN
+593 DDAGTTGTSIGAGN

-678 QSYVQ
+678 QTYVQ

-690 SIQQFQQGLG
+690 TIQQFQQGLG

-732 RRMIDKLDRRPPMVL
+732 RRIIDKLDRRPPMVL
-747 IKVMLAEVK
+747 IKVMLAEVT
-756 LGDAFEIGGEVGLQ
+756 LGDAFEIGGEVGIQ
-770 DSLLFDRGIA
+770 DSLLFDRGVA
-780 ADPLD
+780 TPLASD
-785 NSVPG
+785 PG

-795 AGLPNNNLTSPG
+795 VGLPNQNTVG
-807 ALAAQGITSFGVG
+807 AGTLAAQGLSTFGVG
-820 SSSSTLGYGGF
+820 TSNSTLGYGGF
-831 VLSAASDSISLLLRT
+831 VLSAASDSINLLLRT

-851 RLQILS
+851 RLQ
-857 RPMIMTMD
+857 
-865 NTEGIVEVGETVAR
+865 
-879 VTGLVF
+879 
-885 NQTGSQTE
+885 
-893 TQDVDVGLIMR
+893 
-904 VRPRVGSDGLI
+904 
-915 VMDIDATRS
+915 
-924 KVDTNSAGTP
+924 
-934 IGTDQNGDPIEVQNI
+934 
-949 LKTTAQ
+949 
-955 SVVAA
+955 
-960 YSGQTVIFGGLIQKS
+960 
-975 RQQRSKRVPFLADI
+975 
-989 PLLGHFFKYDLE
+989 
-1001 VEERSELLV
+1001 
-1010 IITPMLVT
+1010 
-1018 GEEDL
+1018 
-1023 DYVKATESGRMSW
+1023 
-1036 CLADVVEAHGDVGL
+1036 
-1050 SGGYGLWGPAV
+1050 
-1061 GQTIYPDL
+1061 
-1069 QPTVEGPM
+1069 
-1077 PIAPIL
+1077 
-1083 ERSSLPEELPAQI
+1083 
-1096 PQASNPGMI
+1096 
-1105 DGSYFAPSVATPP
+1105 
-1118 NRTLPAGTR
+1118 
-1127 ANGSGPVMQS
+1127 
-1137 PTGQIN
+1137 
-1143 LSQRGGSAPLASVQP
+1143 
-1158 AAARAQQGSYLPRAR
+1158 
-1173 VANYPQRGISSLQN
+1173 
-1187 SRINTIPGYNTV
+1187 
-1199 SEQRATTAY
+1199 
-1208 GNRAGHSSVDG
+1208 
-1219 TTNLDES
+1219 
-1226 AKCFVVGCTG
+1226 
-1236 SGSTKN
+1236 
-1242 FAWSS
+1242 
-1247 ESGCS
+1247 
-1252 TNWLRYPTGFPSHL
+1252 
-1266 GGSGNRWITC
+1266 
-1276 TTDRLHTRCDTI
+1276 
-1288 NGAANTPWAIASSL
+1288 
-1302 SIAKGCDFGSS
+1302 
-1313 EQSRARV
+1313 
-1320 RIAKQHRM
+1320 
-1328 SVPST
+1328 
-1333 ACDLQ
+1333 
-1338 NHLPAQFSFW
+1338 
-1348 IDQDMRVSRRL
+1348 
-1359 FTAVTASV
+1359 
-1367 IASAGVGCV
+1367 
-1376 SGPSNNLFS
+1376 
-1385 KKPTTG
+1385 
-1391 ESSFLDSIP
+1391 
-1400 FVGKKDKMPEPYPNP
+1400 
-1415 VKLAVHMDTRHDHSN
+1415 
-1430 GPNTDTRLW
+1430 
-1439 RPSIFLR
+1439 

>member
-1 MRRFIINSLLVVALL
+1 MRRFIKNYLIAFAFLGGTASQAF
-16 SATSLEV
+16 
-23 LAQHNTSPSLRTLK
+23 AQDGISPSLRTLK
-37 VPAAQARGIATTL
+37 VPAAQTRGLATKL
-50 SLQYRDVPGV
+50 SIQYRDVPGV
-60 QIAPDVPNE
+60 QIAPDVPNQ
-69 QLVVMAPQATQ
+69 QLVIMAPKATQ

-86 VQNLLTSQIRMAS
+86 VKNLLTSQIRMAS
-99 AKSTGPMRVALS
+99 ARSTGPMRVALS

-121 LQAIAGD
+121 LQSLTGGK
-128 STPVTTTHNGE
+128 TPVTTTRNGE

-145 TAAPLQGTTV
+145 TATPLQGTTV

-169 EPTIPGWQQMISSL
+169 EPSMPGWQQMISSL
-183 DRKART
+183 DRKSRT
-189 QGEVMEV
+189 PGEVMEL
-196 LRVEN
+196 LRIEN

-213 LRRLEGGEKEFNG
+213 LRRLESSEKSFEG
-226 VQQLPANSPFR
+226 VQQLPPGSPFR
-237 NAVFQQDAAGQ
+237 NAVFQEAAGQ
-248 APQPAAPQPAA
+248 ATQPAA
-259 PQQGDNVGED
+259 PQQGLQPAED

-312 KVTKPDIDVVDL
+312 KITKPDIEVVDL
-324 KHADANAVAEL
+324 QHADANAVAEL

-375 ELIDKIDQPV
+375 ELIEKIDQPV
-385 AASSRLRVFRLQ
+385 AATSRLRVFRLQ

-410 FFTDRPGSGDDLRPA
+410 FFTDRPGGGDDLRPA
-425 IGTRVRVLADY
+425 IGPRVRVLADY

-458 DLDAEQITAQS
+458 DLDAEKITAQS
-469 QIKIFPLSNAVA
+469 QIKIFPLNNAVA

-495 GEGGNDNITPPST
+495 GDGGNDNITAPST

-513 AIDADK
+513 AVDADK
-519 KEVIDSG
+519 QEVIDSG

-537 NSNSVVVRAPASS
+537 NSNSVVVRAPAAS

-593 DDAGTNGTSIGAGN
+593 DDAGTSGTSIGAGN
-607 LPASTAGESSLVPL
+607 LPDTTAGESSLVPL
-621 RFSADLRTNSIIAS
+621 RFSADLRTNSIVAS
-635 GGAEDLDVV
+635 GGAADLDVV

-678 QSYVQ
+678 QTYVQ
-683 QRTQGVN
+683 QRTQTVN
-690 SIQQFQQGLG
+690 TIQQFQQGLG

-732 RRMIDKLDRRPPMVL
+732 RRIIDKLDRRPPMVL
-747 IKVMLAEVK
+747 IKVLLAEVK
-756 LGDAFEIGGEVGLQ
+756 LADAFEIGGEVGLQ
-770 DSLLFDRGIA
+770 DSLLFDRGVA
-780 ADPLD
+780 ATPLN
-785 NSVPG
+785 NSLPG

-795 AGLPNNNLTSPG
+795 VGLPNNNLASPDI
-807 ALAAQGITSFGVG
+807 LAAQGITSFGVG
-820 SSSSTLGYGGF
+820 QASSTLGYGGF
-831 VLSAASDSISLLLRT
+831 VLSAASDSINLLLRT

-857 RPMIMTMD
+857 RPQIMTMD
-865 NTEGIVEVGETVAR
+865 NTEGRVEVGETVAR

-885 NQTGSQTE
+885 NNNNTQTE
-893 TQDVDVGLIMR
+893 TADIDVGLIMQ

-924 KVDTNSAGTP
+924 KVDDNSPGTP
-934 IGTDQNGDPIEVQNI
+934 IGTDDNDNVISVQNI

-955 SVVAA
+955 STVAA
-960 YSGQTVIFGGLIQKS
+960 YSGQTVIFGGLIQKI
-975 RQQRSKRVPFLADI
+975 RQQRSQRVPFISDI
-989 PLLGHFFKYDLE
+989 PLIGNFFKYDSE
-1001 VEERSELLV
+1001 VEERNELLV
-1010 IITPMLVT
+1010 IMTPMLVT

-1023 DYVKATESGRMSW
+1023 EYVKATESSRMSW

-1069 QPTVEGPM
+1069 QPTVEGPTQM
-1077 PIAPIL
+1077 APIL
-1083 ERSSLPEELPAQI
+1083 EQQSEAEELPTQS
-1096 PQASNPGMI
+1096 PPASATGLI
-1105 DGSYFAPSVATPP
+1105 EGSYFAPTVVTPP
-1118 NRTLPAGTR
+1118 GRNLAPSTR
-1127 ANGSGPVMQS
+1127 ANNNAPVIQS
-1137 PTGQIN
+1137 PTDQIN
-1143 LSQRGGSAPLASVQP
+1143 LSQRGGFPSGITAQP
-1158 AAARAQQGSYLPRAR
+1158 VANRSRQGNYLPGAQATTSPEFGNASLKRATPGITQFPSTQQPGSR
-1173 VANYPQRGISSLQN
+1173 NAAMPQAMAPQIWTNQTGVPKSNLPVTSPDNSGSTEPQRGF
-1187 SRINTIPGYNTV
+1187 TIP
-1199 SEQRATTAY
+1199 
-1208 GNRAGHSSVDG
+1208 
-1219 TTNLDES
+1219 
-1226 AKCFVVGCTG
+1226 
-1236 SGSTKN
+1236 
-1242 FAWSS
+1242 
-1247 ESGCS
+1247 
-1252 TNWLRYPTGFPSHL
+1252 P
-1266 GGSGNRWITC
+1266 
-1276 TTDRLHTRCDTI
+1276 
-1288 NGAANTPWAIASSL
+1288 ASQASWM
-1302 SIAKGCDFGSS
+1302 
-1313 EQSRARV
+1313 
-1320 RIAKQHRM
+1320 KQ
-1328 SVPST
+1328 
-1333 ACDLQ
+1333 A
-1338 NHLPAQFSFW
+1338 
-1348 IDQDMRVSRRL
+1348 
-1359 FTAVTASV
+1359 
-1367 IASAGVGCV
+1367 
-1376 SGPSNNLFS
+1376 
-1385 KKPTTG
+1385 TG
-1391 ESSFLDSIP
+1391 EPNARQTSFNSAAAEKRMQP
-1400 FVGKKDKMPEPYPNP
+1400 
-1415 VKLAVHMDTRHDHSN
+1415 
-1430 GPNTDTRLW
+1430 TRLGQ
-1439 RPSIFLR
+1439 

>member
-1 MRRFIINSLLVVALL
+1 MRHFKFTSLLFAAMVCVATTEI
-16 SATSLEV
+16 SA
-23 LAQHNTSPSLRTLK
+23 QDGISPSLQTLK

-50 SLQYRDVPGV
+50 SIQYRDVPGV

-80 AAIATQ
+80 AAIATK
-86 VQNLLTSQIRMAS
+86 VRNLLTSQIRMAS
-99 AKSTGPMRVALS
+99 AKATGPMRVSLA

-121 LQAIAGD
+121 LQAITGG
-128 STPVTTTHNGE
+128 STPVTTTRNGE

-169 EPTIPGWQQMISSL
+169 EPSIAGWQQMISSL

-189 QGEVMEV
+189 QDEVMEL
-196 LRVEN
+196 LRIEN
-201 AEPEPIQRALNL
+201 AEPEPIQRALQL
-213 LRRLEGGEKEFNG
+213 LRRLEGGNQDFNG
-226 VQQLPANSPFR
+226 VQQLPADSPFR

-248 APQPAAPQPAA
+248 APQPAAPQ
-259 PQQGDNVGED
+259 QGGNAGED

-312 KVTKPDIDVVDL
+312 KITKPDIDVVDL

-385 AASSRLRVFRLQ
+385 AATSRLRVFRLQ
-397 NASAV
+397 HASAV

-425 IGTRVRVLADY
+425 IGPRVRVLADY

-469 QIKIFPLSNAVA
+469 QIKIFPLNNAVA

-495 GEGGNDNITPPST
+495 GEGGNDNITAPST

-513 AIDADK
+513 AVDAEK

-537 NSNSVVVRAPASS
+537 NSNAVVVRAPAAS
-550 MALIAELVRQ
+550 MALIAELIRQ

-593 DDAGTNGTSIGAGN
+593 DDAGTTGTSIGAGN
-607 LPASTAGESSLVPL
+607 LPASTAGESSLIPL

-678 QSYVQ
+678 QTYVQ

-690 SIQQFQQGLG
+690 TIQQFQQGLG

-732 RRMIDKLDRRPPMVL
+732 RRIIDKLDRRPPMVL
-747 IKVMLAEVK
+747 IKVMIAEVK

-770 DSLLFDRGIA
+770 DSLLFDRGVA
-780 ADPLD
+780 APLSSD
-785 NSVPG
+785 PG
-790 FDFNN
+790 FNFNQV
-795 AGLPNNNLTSPG
+795 GLPNENLVG
-807 ALAAQGITSFGVG
+807 AGTLAAQGISTFGVG
-820 SSSSTLGYGGF
+820 TSNSTLGYGGF
-831 VLSAASDSISLLLRT
+831 VLSAASDSINLLLRT

-857 RPMIMTMD
+857 RPQIMTMD
-865 NTEGIVEVGETVAR
+865 NTEGRVEVGETVAR

-885 NQTGSQTE
+885 NQNGSQTE
-893 TQDVDVGLIMR
+893 TADIDVGLIMQ

-924 KVDTNSAGTP
+924 KVDDNTPGTP
-934 IGTDQNGDPIEVQNI
+934 IGTGNGGTVISVQNI

-955 SVVAA
+955 STVAA
-960 YSGQTVIFGGLIQKS
+960 YSGQTVIFGGLIQKI
-975 RQQRSKRVPFLADI
+975 RQQRSQRVPFLADI
-989 PLLGHFFKYDLE
+989 PLLGNFFKYDSE

-1010 IITPMLVT
+1010 IMTPMLVT

-1023 DYVKATESGRMSW
+1023 DYVKATESSRMSW

-1069 QPTVEGPM
+1069 QPTVEGPT

-1083 ERSSLPEELPAQI
+1083 ERTSIPEELPVQD
-1096 PQASNPGMI
+1096 PQAVSPGLI
-1105 DGSYFAPSVATPP
+1105 DGSRLAPSVVAPPIGMIPAENRATG
-1118 NRTLPAGTR
+1118 NA
-1127 ANGSGPVMQS
+1127 PVMQS
-1137 PTGQIN
+1137 PTDQIN
-1143 LSQRGGSAPLASVQP
+1143 LSQRGGFPP
-1158 AAARAQQGSYLPRAR
+1158 AASFQPTATRSRQGSYLPQSQ
-1173 VANYPQRGISSLQN
+1173 VATYPYQ
-1187 SRINTIPGYNTV
+1187 
-1199 SEQRATTAY
+1199 
-1208 GNRAGHSSVDG
+1208 SSVKTQNRG
-1219 TTNLDES
+1219 NVAAQVTGQVR
-1226 AKCFVVGCTG
+1226 APGGMQQPYTG
-1236 SGSTKN
+1236 SAARIPQAMPPQN
-1242 FAWSS
+1242 W
-1247 ESGCS
+1247 
-1252 TNWLRYPTGFPSHL
+1252 TNQPNTPSPAPQTTLPQATVPKATNMDAKQTGFAIPPASQATWL
-1266 GGSGNRWITC
+1266 DQ
-1276 TTDRLHTRCDTI
+1276 TTGTSTARQTGFTP
-1288 NGAANTPWAIASSL
+1288 AAS
-1302 SIAKGCDFGSS
+1302 
-1313 EQSRARV
+1313 QSR
-1320 RIAKQHRM
+1320 
-1328 SVPST
+1328 
-1333 ACDLQ
+1333 LQ
-1338 NHLPAQFSFW
+1338 P
-1348 IDQDMRVSRRL
+1348 
-1359 FTAVTASV
+1359 
-1367 IASAGVGCV
+1367 
-1376 SGPSNNLFS
+1376 
-1385 KKPTTG
+1385 
-1391 ESSFLDSIP
+1391 
-1400 FVGKKDKMPEPYPNP
+1400 
-1415 VKLAVHMDTRHDHSN
+1415 
-1430 GPNTDTRLW
+1430 TRLG
-1439 RPSIFLR
+1439 RQ

>member
-1 MRRFIINSLLVVALL
+1 MRHLIFSSLLVAAISCGTPFAV
-16 SATSLEV
+16 SAQDGT
-23 LAQHNTSPSLRTLK
+23 TPSLQTLK

-50 SLQYRDVPGV
+50 SIQYRDVPGV

-80 AAIATQ
+80 AAIATK
-86 VQNLLTSQIRMAS
+86 VRNLLTSQIRMAS
-99 AKSTGPMRVALS
+99 AKSAGPMRIALA

-121 LQAIAGD
+121 LKAIAGG
-128 STPVTTTHNGE
+128 STPVTTTRNGE

-169 EPTIPGWQQMISSL
+169 EPTIPGWQQMISML
-183 DRKART
+183 DRRART
-189 QGEVMEV
+189 QGEVMEL
-196 LRVEN
+196 LRIEN
-201 AEPEPIQRALNL
+201 AEPEPIQRALKL
-213 LRRLEGGEKEFNG
+213 LRRLEAGQKDFSGI
-226 VQQLPANSPFR
+226 QQLPAGTPFR
-237 NAVFQQDAAGQ
+237 NAVFQQDATGQ
-248 APQPAAPQPAA
+248 APQPAA
-259 PQQGDNVGED
+259 PQQGDDAGED

-301 MDVIKQIEEQS
+301 MDVIQQIEEQS
-312 KVTKPDIDVVDL
+312 KITKPDIDVVDL

-425 IGTRVRVLADY
+425 IGPRVRVLADY

-519 KEVIDSG
+519 REVIDSG

-537 NSNSVVVRAPASS
+537 NSNAVVVRAPAAS

-770 DSLLFDRGIA
+770 DSLLFDRGVA
-780 ADPLD
+780 ANPIN
-785 NSVPG
+785 NSTPG
-790 FDFNN
+790 FNFNN
-795 AGLPNNNLTSPG
+795 VGLPNNNLDGAG

-831 VLSAASDSISLLLRT
+831 VLSAASDSINLLLRT

-857 RPMIMTMD
+857 RPQIMTMD
-865 NTEGIVEVGETVAR
+865 NTQGRVEVGETVAR

-885 NQTGSQTE
+885 NNNTSQTE
-893 TQDVDVGLIMR
+893 TVDIFAGLEME

-924 KVDTNSAGTP
+924 KVDDNSPGTP
-934 IGTDQNGDPIEVQNI
+934 IGTDDNNNVISVQNI
-949 LKTTAQ
+949 LRTTAQ
-955 SVVAA
+955 STVAA
-960 YSGQTVIFGGLIQKS
+960 YSGQTVIFGGLIQTI
-975 RQQRSKRVPFLADI
+975 RQQRSQRVPFIADI
-989 PLLGHFFKYDLE
+989 PLIGHFFKYDSE

-1010 IITPMLVT
+1010 IMTPMLVT

-1023 DYVKATESGRMSW
+1023 DYVKATESSRMSW
-1036 CLADVVEAHGDVGL
+1036 CLADVVEMHGDVGL
-1050 SGGYGLWGPAV
+1050 SGGYGLWGPTV

-1083 ERSSLPEELPAQI
+1083 ERASATEDLPGQK
-1096 PQASNPGMI
+1096 PQASNPGLI
-1105 DGSYFAPSVATPP
+1105 DSSHLTPSVVTPP
-1118 NRTLPAGTR
+1118 SGTIPSGTR
-1127 ANGSGPVMQS
+1127 VNGNPPVMQS
-1137 PTGQIN
+1137 PTDQLN
-1143 LSQRGGSAPLASVQP
+1143 LGKRGFTPAASFQT
-1158 AAARAQQGSYLPRAR
+1158 AAARAQQGSYLPRSQ
-1173 VANYPQRGISSLQN
+1173 VANYPYQSTANPQD
-1187 SRINTIPGYNTV
+1187 PAK
-1199 SEQRATTAY
+1199 AT
-1208 GNRAGHSSVDG
+1208 SP
-1219 TTNLDES
+1219 
-1226 AKCFVVGCTG
+1226 
-1236 SGSTKN
+1236 
-1242 FAWSS
+1242 AWSPNGMQQGMQQPYS
-1247 ESGCS
+1247 VNVARTPQSMPPQTW
-1252 TNWLRYPTGFPSHL
+1252 TNRPNTSSPASQATLPQSAFPGATPTDGPQAGFAIPPASQAKWLDQTTGNSPARQTGFTP
-1266 GGSGNRWITC
+1266 
-1276 TTDRLHTRCDTI
+1276 
-1288 NGAANTPWAIASSL
+1288 AA
-1302 SIAKGCDFGSS
+1302 KK
-1313 EQSRARV
+1313 SRV
-1320 RIAKQHRM
+1320 Q
-1328 SVPST
+1328 P
-1333 ACDLQ
+1333 
-1338 NHLPAQFSFW
+1338 
-1348 IDQDMRVSRRL
+1348 
-1359 FTAVTASV
+1359 
-1367 IASAGVGCV
+1367 
-1376 SGPSNNLFS
+1376 
-1385 KKPTTG
+1385 
-1391 ESSFLDSIP
+1391 
-1400 FVGKKDKMPEPYPNP
+1400 
-1415 VKLAVHMDTRHDHSN
+1415 
-1430 GPNTDTRLW
+1430 TRLG
-1439 RPSIFLR
+1439 RQ